1 MKTDSTALCQKAL
14 ALIAPLIAALD
25 HAFVLLVGCLGS
37 KSVKQP
43 PLYEDPVD
51 LASQTVFNV
60 HEVEALYVLFKKLS
74 SSIIDDGL
82 IHKEELQ
89 LALFRNSRKE
99 SLFSDRIFDLFDIK
113 CNGVIEFGEFVRSL
127 SVFHP
132 NASLDEKILF
142 AFKLYDLRHTGYI
155 EREEVKQMVIALMSE
170 LEMDLSEQVVESIV
184 EKTFSFVDTKGD
196 GKIDLQEW
204 KEFVIQNPPIMKNMT
219 LPYLRR
225 GGAFINFNVHSHTFH
240 LAYIVGWVRSSDALT
255 GHVFWTW
262 PIKTSLDRAPSR

>member
-1 MKTDSTALCQKAL
+1 MEMYT
-14 ALIAPLIAALD
+14 
-25 HAFVLLVGCLGS
+25 LLLFKFYRFAVEDVGPNFIG
-37 KSVKQP
+37 V
-43 PLYEDPVD
+43 
-51 LASQTVFNV
+51 NV